1 MDLRDNGAILLISC
15 YELGHQPYGVA
26 HPSGFLNRAGYSP
39 AALDIAVEGWDVAA
53 VQAARF
59 IGISVPMHTAL
70 RLGLKVIQRIREVN
84 PHGIVCCYGLYA
96 SLNATYLLSQGAD
109 YCVGG
114 ESEAPMLDLVRMLE
128 ADSTSTVSGV
138 IGPGQQP
145 VPCLERLPFAVPA
158 RDTLPQLDRYA
169 QLESA
174 GETRVAGY
182 TEASRGCLYGCTHC
196 PIPPVYGRRF
206 FVVPIE
212 TVLADIRQQVAQGAT
227 HITFGDPDF
236 LNGPGHALRVVE
248 AMHQEFPNLTFDFTA
263 KVEHL
268 LKQSARL
275 EEFAAAGCLFIVTAV
290 ESLNDK
296 VLEILDKGHTCQDAV
311 TAVRRVRQTG
321 IAPRP
326 TWVPFTPWETLEDFQ
341 QLLAWIE
348 TEDLID
354 YIDPVQ
360 YAIRLLIPPGSWL
373 AQHPACLPYLG
384 KLDEAALSYLW
395 THPDPRM
402 DVLQRE
408 VARRVADDAAAAV
421 DPAATFYR
429 VQEIAHGRPLSN
441 AARGF
446 SSDRIRPPRLTESW
460 FC

>member
-1 MDLRDNGAILLISC
+1 M
-15 YELGHQPYGVA
+15 A
-26 HPSGFLNRAGYSP
+26 HPSGYLNRAGYSP

-84 PHGIVCCYGLYA
+84 PDGIGCCYGVNA
-96 SLNATYLLSQGAD
+96 SLNATHLLSQGAD

-114 ESEAPMLDLVRMLE
+114 ESEAPMLDLVRTLE
-128 ADSTSTVSGV
+128 SASTSTVSGV
-138 IGPGQQP
+138 IGPGQQAAT
-145 VPCLERLPFAVPA
+145 CLERLPFAVPA

-169 QLESA
+169 HLESA

-196 PIPPVYGRRF
+196 PIPPVYGRRV

-212 TVLADIRQQVAQGAT
+212 TVLADVRQQVAQGAT

-236 LNGPGHALRVVE
+236 LNGPGHALRVVDT
-248 AMHQEFPNLTFDFTA
+248 MHQEFPNLTFDFTA

-275 EEFAAAGCLFIVTAV
+275 KDFAAAGCLFIVTAV

-311 TAVRRVRQTG
+311 TAIQRVRQTG

-326 TWVPFTPWETLEDFQ
+326 TWVPFTPWETLEGFQ
-341 QLLAWIE
+341 QLLVWIE

-384 KLDEAALSYLW
+384 KLDEAALSYQW

-441 AARGF
+441 VARGF